1 MHCIELIKLAVAKK
15 NSSHILASH
24 DIWCTGSATW
34 LPHHLPSAW
43 RKFHQVLACS
53 GRMLVVRDAPN
64 TSPNSGATGRFTAS
78 LAAHLETEF
87 THAVTGQPSDWNA
100 NVSTQQQQK
109 TRQLWPVMASSS
121 WKSWNPKVKLGVHDR
136 MFYDVHAASTC
147 STDGTWWHN
156 SRASPWRPLA
166 CAACFRRLRRAT
178 ASVLQHQAECRRQVT
193 TQSFIQRTM
202 APWSGGLELA
212 SWFKPSVIQVL
223 RKFQPY

>member
-1 MHCIELIKLAVAKK
+1 MHWFCNVASNSPSPVSLAQI
-15 NSSHILASH
+15 SS
-24 DIWCTGSATW
+24 G
-34 LPHHLPSAW
+34 
-43 RKFHQVLACS
+43 S

-87 THAVTGQPSDWNA
+87 THAVTGQPLTGTLTSAPNSNTKHFMGQFKLKIMKSQGEIGCPWQD
-100 NVSTQQQQK
+100 V
-109 TRQLWPVMASSS
+109 LWCSCCIHLQYGWHMMAQ
-121 WKSWNPKVKLGVHDR
+121 WQGLAR
-136 MFYDVHAASTC
+136 AA
-147 STDGTWWHN
+147 
-156 SRASPWRPLA
+156 LA